1 MKREPVR
8 RQAEMVSREIGDLLD
23 ALGDVEIDDGDFI
36 MNDPTEV
43 IEPEANE
50 AESKGD
56 DDLDV

>member
-1 MKREPVR
+1 
-8 RQAEMVSREIGDLLD
+8 MVSREIGDLLD
-23 ALGDVEIDDGDFI
+23 ALGDVEIDAGDFI

-43 IEPEANE
+43 IEPEVNE